1 MRRKQLLAV
10 IMTAMAAVVPAINVY
25 VDASAASEILTSY
38 ENMQNETNI
47 DKTTALQNSVKM
59 TDLLSA
65 EASGKNIM
73 FSPTSLN
80 FALGMIA
87 EGAKEET
94 KEVLSAYLG
103 TDDFA
108 SYAKEYLNKI
118 KAYNT
123 EDESYGYQSK
133 VKIADAVWV
142 DDGLTLQ
149 EKYRNTV
156 SDSLRAEVETVDF
169 SAAEKTCDIINSWCD
184 KNTEGLIPK
193 IITPDLINDNTGLC
207 LTNSLYFESGWSGEP
222 WNVSDTEEN
231 FGKKEKTK
239 YMTCTGDRYYENDK
253 ATAFGRDYANGLSFI
268 GILPNNEG
276 DFTLED
282 LDIGR
287 LLKSNPEYD
296 AVDCKMPKLN
306 FETSTVLNDML
317 SSLGLDNIFSSNAD
331 FSGIAD
337 QNVNVDTILQKT
349 KLELDENGTRAAAV
363 TAVTME
369 CMSAAVENEPI
380 IKTVELTRPFAF
392 MIYDRSNDETLFI
405 GKVVTVSC

>member
-1 MRRKQLLAV
+1 MRRNQLLAG
-10 IMTAMAAVVPAINVY
+10 IMTAMAAVMPAVNVY
-25 VDASAASEILTSY
+25 VDTVAASEILTSD
-38 ENMQNETNI
+38 ETVQNETNI

-59 TDLLSA
+59 TDKISA
-65 EASGKNIM
+65 EDSGKNIM

-87 EGAKEET
+87 EGAKGET

-103 TDDFA
+103 TNDFA
-108 SYAKEYLNKI
+108 SYAKEYLDKI
-118 KAYNT
+118 QEYNT

-142 DDGLTLQ
+142 DNGLTLQ
-149 EKYRNTV
+149 EKFKGMV
-156 SDSLRAEVETVDF
+156 SDSFGAEVEAVDF

-184 KNTEGLIPK
+184 QNTEGLIPK

-222 WNVSDTEEN
+222 WNVSDTEET
-231 FGKKEKTK
+231 FGENEKTK
-239 YMTCTGDRYYENDK
+239 YMTCTGDQYYENDK

-268 GILPNNEG
+268 GILPNDEG

-282 LDIGR
+282 LDIGG

-296 AVDCKMPKLN
+296 EVDCKMPKLN

-337 QNVNVDTILQKT
+337 QNVNIDTILQKT
-349 KLELDENGTRAAAV
+349 KLELDENGTKAAAV

-369 CMSAAVENEPI
+369 CMSAAVEDEPI

-392 MIYDRSNDETLFI
+392 LIYDRNNDEVLFI
-405 GKVVTVSC
+405 GKVMSVS

>member
-1 MRRKQLLAV
+1 MRRNQLLAG
-10 IMTAMAAVVPAINVY
+10 IMTALTAVMPAVSVY
-25 VDASAASEILTSY
+25 VDTAAASEILTSN
-38 ENMQNETNI
+38 ETVQTETNI
-47 DKTTALQNSVKM
+47 DKTTALQNSVKLIDM
-59 TDLLSA
+59 LST

-87 EGAKEET
+87 EGAKGET

-103 TDDFA
+103 TSDFA
-108 SYAKEYLNKI
+108 SYAKEYLDKI
-118 KAYNT
+118 QAYNT

-133 VKIADAVWV
+133 VKIADAVWM

-149 EKYRNTV
+149 EKFKNTV
-156 SDSLRAEVETVDF
+156 SNSFGAEVKAVDF
-169 SAAEKTCDIINSWCD
+169 SATEETCDIINSWCD

-231 FGKKEKTK
+231 FGKIEKTK
-239 YMTCTGDRYYENDK
+239 YMTCTGDQYYENDK
-253 ATAFGRDYANGLSFI
+253 STAFGRDYANGLSFI
-268 GILPNNEG
+268 GILPYDEG

-282 LDIGR
+282 LDISG

-317 SSLGLDNIFSSNAD
+317 SNLGLDNIFSSNAD

-349 KLELDENGTRAAAV
+349 KLELDENGTKAAAV

-369 CMSAAVENEPI
+369 CMSAAVEDEPI

-392 MIYDRSNDETLFI
+392 LIYDRNNDEVLFI
-405 GKVVTVSC
+405 GKVMSVS

>member
-1 MRRKQLLAV
+1 MRRNQLLAG
-10 IMTAMAAVVPAINVY
+10 IMTAMAAVMPVVNVY
-25 VDASAASEILTSY
+25 VDTAAASEILTSDEY
-38 ENMQNETNI
+38 MQNEANI
-47 DKTTALQNSVKM
+47 NKTTALQNSVKM

-65 EASGKNIM
+65 EASGKNIV

-87 EGAKEET
+87 EGAKGGT
-94 KEVLSAYLG
+94 KEILDDYLG
-103 TDDFA
+103 TNDFA
-108 SYAKEYLNKI
+108 AYAKEYLDKI

-142 DDGLTLQ
+142 DNGLTLQ
-149 EKYRNTV
+149 EKFKNTV
-156 SDSLRAEVETVDF
+156 SNSFGAEVEAVDF
-169 SAAEKTCDIINSWCD
+169 SAAEKTCDVINSWCD

-222 WNVSDTEEN
+222 WNVSDTEES

-239 YMTCTGDRYYENDK
+239 YMTCTGDRYYENGK

-268 GILPNNEG
+268 GILPNDEG
-276 DFTLED
+276 DFNLED
-282 LDIGR
+282 LDIGG

-296 AVDCKMPKLN
+296 EVDCKMPKLN

-317 SSLGLDNIFSSNAD
+317 SSMGLDNLFSSNAD

-349 KLELDENGTRAAAV
+349 KLELDENGTKAAAV

-369 CMSAAVENEPI
+369 CMSAAVEKEPI

-392 MIYDRSNDETLFI
+392 LIYDRSNDEILFI
-405 GKVVTVSC
+405 GKVISIS

>member
-1 MRRKQLLAV
+1 MRRNQLLAG
-10 IMTAMAAVVPAINVY
+10 IMTTMAAVVPVVNVSIDT
-25 VDASAASEILTSY
+25 VTASEILTSDEY
-38 ENMQNETNI
+38 MQNEANI
-47 DKTTALQNSVKM
+47 NKTTALQNSVKM
-59 TDLLSA
+59 TDMLSA
-65 EASGKNIM
+65 EASGKNIV

-87 EGAKEET
+87 EGAKGET
-94 KEVLSAYLG
+94 KEILDDYLG
-103 TDDFA
+103 TNDFA
-108 SYAKEYLNKI
+108 AYAKEYLDKI

-133 VKIADAVWV
+133 IKLADAVWV
-142 DDGLTLQ
+142 DNGLTLQ
-149 EKYRNTV
+149 EKFKNTV
-156 SDSLRAEVETVDF
+156 SDSFGAEVEAVDF
-169 SAAEKTCDIINSWCD
+169 SAAEKTCDVINSWCD

-222 WNVSDTEEN
+222 WKVSDTEES
-231 FGKKEKTK
+231 FGEKEKTK

-268 GILPNNEG
+268 GILPNDKG
-276 DFTLED
+276 DFNLEN
-282 LDIGR
+282 LDIGG

-296 AVDCKMPKLN
+296 EVDCKMPKLN
-306 FETSTVLNDML
+306 FEMSTVLNDML
-317 SSLGLDNIFSSNAD
+317 SSLGLDNLFSSNAD

-349 KLELDENGTRAAAV
+349 KLELDENGTKAAAV
-363 TAVTME
+363 TAVIME

-392 MIYDRSNDETLFI
+392 LIYDRSNDEILFI
-405 GKVVTVSC
+405 GKVTSIS

>member
-1 MRRKQLLAV
+1 MRRNQLLAG
-10 IMTAMAAVVPAINVY
+10 IMTALTAVMPAVSVY
-25 VDASAASEILTSY
+25 VDTAAASEILTSN
-38 ENMQNETNI
+38 ETVQTETNI
-47 DKTTALQNSVKM
+47 DKTTALQNSVKLIDM
-59 TDLLSA
+59 LST

-87 EGAKEET
+87 EGAKGET

-103 TDDFA
+103 TSDFA
-108 SYAKEYLNKI
+108 SYAKEYLDKI
-118 KAYNT
+118 QAYNT

-133 VKIADAVWV
+133 VKIADAVWM

-149 EKYRNTV
+149 EKFKNTV
-156 SDSLRAEVETVDF
+156 SNSFGAEVKAVDF
-169 SAAEKTCDIINSWCD
+169 SATEETCDIINSWCD

-207 LTNSLYFESGWSGEP
+207 LTISLYFESGWSGEP

-231 FGKKEKTK
+231 FGKIEKTK
-239 YMTCTGDRYYENDK
+239 YMTCTGDQYYENDK
-253 ATAFGRDYANGLSFI
+253 STAFGRDYANGLSFI
-268 GILPNNEG
+268 GILPNDEG

-282 LDIGR
+282 LDISG

-317 SSLGLDNIFSSNAD
+317 SNLGLDNIFSSNAD

-349 KLELDENGTRAAAV
+349 KLELDENGTKAAAV

-369 CMSAAVENEPI
+369 CMSAAVEDEPI

-392 MIYDRSNDETLFI
+392 LIYDRNNDEVLFI
-405 GKVVTVSC
+405 GKVMSVS

>member
-1 MRRKQLLAV
+1 MRRNQLLAG
-10 IMTAMAAVVPAINVY
+10 IMTAMAAVMPVVNVY
-25 VDASAASEILTSY
+25 VDTAAASEILTSDEY
-38 ENMQNETNI
+38 MQNETNI
-47 DKTTALQNSVKM
+47 NKTTVLQNSVKM
-59 TDLLSA
+59 TDMLSA
-65 EASGKNIM
+65 EAFGKNIM

-87 EGAKEET
+87 EGAKGET
-94 KEVLSAYLG
+94 KEILDDYLG
-103 TDDFA
+103 TNDFA
-108 SYAKEYLNKI
+108 AYAKEYLDKI

-133 VKIADAVWV
+133 VKIADAIWL
-142 DDGLTLQ
+142 DNGLTLQ
-149 EKYRNTV
+149 EKFKNTV
-156 SDSLRAEVETVDF
+156 SDSFGAEVESVDF
-169 SAAEKTCDIINSWCD
+169 SAAEKTCDVINSWCN

-222 WNVSDTEEN
+222 WNVSDTEES

-268 GILPNNEG
+268 GILPNDEG
-276 DFTLED
+276 DFNLED
-282 LDIGR
+282 LDIGG

-296 AVDCKMPKLN
+296 EVDCKMPKLN

-317 SSLGLDNIFSSNAD
+317 SSLGLDNLFSSNAD

-349 KLELDENGTRAAAV
+349 KLELDENGTKAAAV

-392 MIYDRSNDETLFI
+392 LIYDRNNDEILFI
-405 GKVVTVSC
+405 GKVISIS

>member
-1 MRRKQLLAV
+1 ML
-10 IMTAMAAVVPAINVY
+10 
-25 VDASAASEILTSY
+25 SGEILTSDEY
-38 ENMQNETNI
+38 IQNETNI
-47 DKTTALQNSVKM
+47 NKTTALQNSVKM

-65 EASGKNIM
+65 EASDKNIM

-87 EGAKEET
+87 EGAKGET
-94 KEVLSAYLG
+94 KEILDDYLG
-103 TDDFA
+103 TNDFA
-108 SYAKEYLNKI
+108 AYAKEYLDKI

-123 EDESYGYQSK
+123 ENESYGYQSK

-142 DDGLTLQ
+142 DNGLTLQ
-149 EKYRNTV
+149 EKFKNTV
-156 SDSLRAEVETVDF
+156 SDSFGAEVEAVDF
-169 SAAEKTCDIINSWCD
+169 FAAEKTCDVINSWCD

-222 WNVSDTEEN
+222 WNVSDTEES

-239 YMTCTGDRYYENDK
+239 YMTCTGARYYENDK

-268 GILPNNEG
+268 GILPNDEG
-276 DFTLED
+276 DFNLED
-282 LDIGR
+282 LDIGG

-296 AVDCKMPKLN
+296 EVDCKMPKLN

-317 SSLGLDNIFSSNAD
+317 SSLGLDNLFSSNAD

-349 KLELDENGTRAAAV
+349 KLELDENGTKAAAV

-369 CMSAAVENEPI
+369 CMSAAVEKEPI

-392 MIYDRSNDETLFI
+392 LIYDRSNDEILFI
-405 GKVVTVSC
+405 GKVISIS

>member
-1 MRRKQLLAV
+1 MRRNQLLAG
-10 IMTAMAAVVPAINVY
+10 IMTAMAAVMPVVNVY
-25 VDASAASEILTSY
+25 IDTAAASEILTSDEY
-38 ENMQNETNI
+38 MQNEINI
-47 DKTTALQNSVKM
+47 SKTTALQNSVKM
-59 TDLLSA
+59 TDMLSA

-87 EGAKEET
+87 EGAKGET

-103 TDDFA
+103 TSDFA
-108 SYAKEYLNKI
+108 SYAKEYLDKI
-118 KAYNT
+118 QAYNT

-142 DDGLTLQ
+142 DKGLTLQ
-149 EKYRNTV
+149 EKFKNMV
-156 SDSLRAEVETVDF
+156 SDSFGAEVEAVDF
-169 SAAEKTCDIINSWCD
+169 SAVEKTCDVINSWCD

-193 IITPDLINDNTGLC
+193 IITPNLINDNTGLC
-207 LTNSLYFESGWSGEP
+207 LTNSLYFESGWNGEP
-222 WNVSDTEEN
+222 WNVSDTEES

-268 GILPNNEG
+268 GILPNDEG
-276 DFTLED
+276 DFNLED
-282 LDIGR
+282 LDIGG

-296 AVDCKMPKLN
+296 EVDCKMPKLN

-317 SSLGLDNIFSSNAD
+317 SSLGLDNLFSSNAD

-337 QNVNVDTILQKT
+337 QNVKVDTILQKT
-349 KLELDENGTRAAAV
+349 KLELDENGTKAAAV

-392 MIYDRSNDETLFI
+392 LIYDRSNDEILFI
-405 GKVVTVSC
+405 GKVTSIS

>member
-1 MRRKQLLAV
+1 MRRNQLLAG
-10 IMTAMAAVVPAINVY
+10 IMTAMAAVMPVVNVY
-25 VDASAASEILTSY
+25 VDTAAASEILTSDEY
-38 ENMQNETNI
+38 MQNEANI
-47 DKTTALQNSVKM
+47 NKTTALQNSVKM

-65 EASGKNIM
+65 EASGKNIV

-87 EGAKEET
+87 EGAKGGT
-94 KEVLSAYLG
+94 KEILDDYLG
-103 TDDFA
+103 TNDFA
-108 SYAKEYLNKI
+108 AYAKEYLDKI

-142 DDGLTLQ
+142 DNGLTLQ
-149 EKYRNTV
+149 EKFKNTV
-156 SDSLRAEVETVDF
+156 SNSFGAEVEAVDF
-169 SAAEKTCDIINSWCD
+169 SAAEKTCDVINSWCD

-222 WNVSDTEEN
+222 WNVSDTEES

-239 YMTCTGDRYYENDK
+239 YMTCTGDRYYENGK

-268 GILPNNEG
+268 GILPNDEG
-276 DFTLED
+276 DFNLED
-282 LDIGR
+282 LDIGG

-296 AVDCKMPKLN
+296 EVDCKMPKLN

-317 SSLGLDNIFSSNAD
+317 SSMGLDNLFSSNSD

-349 KLELDENGTRAAAV
+349 KLELDENGTKAAAV

-369 CMSAAVENEPI
+369 CMSAAVEKEPI

-392 MIYDRSNDETLFI
+392 LIYDRSNDEILFI
-405 GKVVTVSC
+405 GKVISIS

>member
-1 MRRKQLLAV
+1 MRRNQLLAG
-10 IMTAMAAVVPAINVY
+10 IMTAMAAVMPVVNVY
-25 VDASAASEILTSY
+25 VDTAAASEILTSDEY
-38 ENMQNETNI
+38 MQNESNI
-47 DKTTALQNSVKM
+47 NKTKALQNSVKM

-65 EASGKNIM
+65 EASGKNVM

-87 EGAKEET
+87 EGVKGET
-94 KEVLSAYLG
+94 KEILDDYLG
-103 TDDFA
+103 TNDFA
-108 SYAKEYLNKI
+108 AYAKEYLDKI
-118 KAYNT
+118 NAYNT

-142 DDGLTLQ
+142 DNGLTLQ
-149 EKYRNTV
+149 EKFKNTV
-156 SDSLRAEVETVDF
+156 SDSFGAEVEAVDF
-169 SAAEKTCDIINSWCD
+169 SAAEKTCDVINSWCD

-222 WNVSDTEEN
+222 WNVSDTEES
-231 FGKKEKTK
+231 FGEKEKTK

-268 GILPNNEG
+268 GILPNDEG
-276 DFTLED
+276 DFNLED
-282 LDIGR
+282 LDIGG

-296 AVDCKMPKLN
+296 EVDCKMPKLN

-317 SSLGLDNIFSSNAD
+317 SSLGLDNLFSSNAD

-369 CMSAAVENEPI
+369 CMSAAVEKEPI

-392 MIYDRSNDETLFI
+392 LIYDRSNDEILFI
-405 GKVVTVSC
+405 GKVISIS

>member
-1 MRRKQLLAV
+1 MRRNQLLAG
-10 IMTAMAAVVPAINVY
+10 IMAAMAAVMPVVNVY
-25 VDASAASEILTSY
+25 VDTAAASEILTSDEY
-38 ENMQNETNI
+38 MQNEANI
-47 DKTTALQNSVKM
+47 NKTTALQNSVKM

-87 EGAKEET
+87 EGAKGET
-94 KEVLSAYLG
+94 KEILDDYLG
-103 TDDFA
+103 TNDFA
-108 SYAKEYLNKI
+108 AYAKEYLDKI

-142 DDGLTLQ
+142 DNGLTLQ
-149 EKYRNTV
+149 EKFKNTV
-156 SDSLRAEVETVDF
+156 SDSFGAEVEAVDF
-169 SAAEKTCDIINSWCD
+169 SAAEKTCDVINSWCN

-222 WNVSDTEEN
+222 WNVSDTEES

-268 GILPNNEG
+268 GILPNDEG
-276 DFTLED
+276 DFNLED
-282 LDIGR
+282 LDIGG

-296 AVDCKMPKLN
+296 EVDCKMPKLN

-317 SSLGLDNIFSSNAD
+317 SSLGLDNLFSSNAD

-349 KLELDENGTRAAAV
+349 KLELDENGTKAAAV

-369 CMSAAVENEPI
+369 CMSAAVEKEPI

-392 MIYDRSNDETLFI
+392 LIYDRSNDEILFI
-405 GKVVTVSC
+405 GKVISIS

>member
-1 MRRKQLLAV
+1 MRRNQLLAG
-10 IMTAMAAVVPAINVY
+10 IMTAMAAVMPVVNVY
-25 VDASAASEILTSY
+25 VDTAAASEILTSDEY
-38 ENMQNETNI
+38 MQNEANI
-47 DKTTALQNSVKM
+47 NRTTALQNSVKM

-65 EASGKNIM
+65 EASGKNIV

-87 EGAKEET
+87 EGAKGGT
-94 KEVLSAYLG
+94 KEILDDYLG
-103 TDDFA
+103 TNDFA
-108 SYAKEYLNKI
+108 AYAKEYLDKI

-142 DDGLTLQ
+142 DNGLTLQ
-149 EKYRNTV
+149 EKFKNTV
-156 SDSLRAEVETVDF
+156 SNSFGAEVEAVDF
-169 SAAEKTCDIINSWCD
+169 SAAEKTCDVINSWCD

-222 WNVSDTEEN
+222 WNVSDTEES

-239 YMTCTGDRYYENDK
+239 YMTCTGDRYYENGK

-268 GILPNNEG
+268 GILPNDEG
-276 DFTLED
+276 DFNLED
-282 LDIGR
+282 LDIGG

-296 AVDCKMPKLN
+296 EVDCKMPKLN

-317 SSLGLDNIFSSNAD
+317 SSLGLDNLFSSNAD

-349 KLELDENGTRAAAV
+349 KLELDENGTKAAAV

-369 CMSAAVENEPI
+369 CMSAAVEKEPI

-392 MIYDRSNDETLFI
+392 LIYDRSNDEILFI
-405 GKVVTVSC
+405 GKVISIS

>member
-1 MRRKQLLAV
+1 MRRNQLLAG
-10 IMTAMAAVVPAINVY
+10 IMAAMAAVMPVVNVY
-25 VDASAASEILTSY
+25 VDTAAASEILTSDEY
-38 ENMQNETNI
+38 MQNETNI
-47 DKTTALQNSVKM
+47 NKTTVLQNSVKM
-59 TDLLSA
+59 TDMLSA
-65 EASGKNIM
+65 EAFGKNIM

-87 EGAKEET
+87 EGAKGET
-94 KEVLSAYLG
+94 KEILDDYLG
-103 TDDFA
+103 TNDFA
-108 SYAKEYLNKI
+108 AYAKEYLDKI

-133 VKIADAVWV
+133 VKIADAIWL
-142 DDGLTLQ
+142 DNGLTLQ
-149 EKYRNTV
+149 EKFKNTV
-156 SDSLRAEVETVDF
+156 SDSFGAEVEAVDF
-169 SAAEKTCDIINSWCD
+169 SAAEKTCDVINSWCD

-222 WNVSDTEEN
+222 WNVSDTEES

-239 YMTCTGDRYYENDK
+239 YMTCTGDQYYENDK

-268 GILPNNEG
+268 GILPNDEG
-276 DFTLED
+276 DFNLED
-282 LDIGR
+282 LDIGG

-296 AVDCKMPKLN
+296 EVDCKMPKLN

-317 SSLGLDNIFSSNAD
+317 SSLGLDNLFSSNAD

-349 KLELDENGTRAAAV
+349 KLELDENGTKAAAV

-392 MIYDRSNDETLFI
+392 LIYDRNNDEILFI
-405 GKVVTVSC
+405 GKVISIS

>member
-1 MRRKQLLAV
+1 MRRNQLLAG
-10 IMTAMAAVVPAINVY
+10 IMTAMAAVMPVVNVY
-25 VDASAASEILTSY
+25 VDTAAASEILTSDEY
-38 ENMQNETNI
+38 MQNEANI
-47 DKTTALQNSVKM
+47 NKTTALQNSVKM

-87 EGAKEET
+87 EGAKGET
-94 KEVLSAYLG
+94 KEILDDYLG
-103 TDDFA
+103 TNDFA
-108 SYAKEYLNKI
+108 AYAKEYLDKI

-142 DDGLTLQ
+142 DNGLTLQ
-149 EKYRNTV
+149 EKFKNTV
-156 SDSLRAEVETVDF
+156 SDSFGAEVEAVDF
-169 SAAEKTCDIINSWCD
+169 SAAEKTCDVINSWCD

-222 WNVSDTEEN
+222 WKVSDTEES

-268 GILPNNEG
+268 GILPNDEG
-276 DFTLED
+276 DFNLED
-282 LDIGR
+282 LDIGG

-296 AVDCKMPKLN
+296 EVDCKMPKLN

-317 SSLGLDNIFSSNAD
+317 SSLGLDNLFSSNAD

-349 KLELDENGTRAAAV
+349 KLELDENGTKAAAV

-369 CMSAAVENEPI
+369 CMSAAVEKEPI

-392 MIYDRSNDETLFI
+392 LIYDRSNDEILFI
-405 GKVVTVSC
+405 GKVISIS

>member
-1 MRRKQLLAV
+1 MRRNQLLAC
-10 IMTAMAAVVPAINVY
+10 IMTAMAAVMPVVNISIDTA
-25 VDASAASEILTSY
+25 AASEILTSDEY
-38 ENMQNETNI
+38 MQNETNI
-47 DKTTALQNSVKM
+47 NKTTVLQNSVKM
-59 TDLLSA
+59 TDMLSA
-65 EASGKNIM
+65 EAFGKNIM

-87 EGAKEET
+87 EGAKGET
-94 KEVLSAYLG
+94 KEILDDYLG
-103 TDDFA
+103 TNDFA
-108 SYAKEYLNKI
+108 AYAKEYLDKI

-123 EDESYGYQSK
+123 ENESYGYQSK

-142 DDGLTLQ
+142 DNGLTLQ
-149 EKYRNTV
+149 EKFKNTV
-156 SDSLRAEVETVDF
+156 SDSFGAEVEAVDF
-169 SAAEKTCDIINSWCD
+169 SAAEKTCDVINSWCN

-222 WNVSDTEEN
+222 WNVSDTEES

-268 GILPNNEG
+268 GILPNDEG
-276 DFTLED
+276 DFNLED
-282 LDIGR
+282 LDIGG

-296 AVDCKMPKLN
+296 EVDCKMPKLN

-317 SSLGLDNIFSSNAD
+317 SSLGLDNLFSSNAD

-349 KLELDENGTRAAAV
+349 KLELDENGTKAAAV

-369 CMSAAVENEPI
+369 CMSAPAENEPI

-392 MIYDRSNDETLFI
+392 LIYDRSNDEILFI
-405 GKVVTVSC
+405 GKVTSIS

>member
-1 MRRKQLLAV
+1 MRRNQLLAG
-10 IMTAMAAVVPAINVY
+10 IMTAMAAVMPVVNVY
-25 VDASAASEILTSY
+25 VDTAAASEILTSDEY
-38 ENMQNETNI
+38 MQNEANI
-47 DKTTALQNSVKM
+47 NKTTALQNSVKM

-87 EGAKEET
+87 EGAKGET
-94 KEVLSAYLG
+94 KEILDDYLG
-103 TDDFA
+103 TNDFA
-108 SYAKEYLNKI
+108 TYAKEYLDKI

-133 VKIADAVWV
+133 VKIADAIWL
-142 DDGLTLQ
+142 DNGLTLQ
-149 EKYRNTV
+149 EKFKNTV
-156 SDSLRAEVETVDF
+156 SDSFGAEVEAVDF
-169 SAAEKTCDIINSWCD
+169 SAAEKTCDVINSWCD

-222 WNVSDTEEN
+222 WNVSDTEEG

-268 GILPNNEG
+268 GILPNDEG
-276 DFTLED
+276 DFNLED
-282 LDIGR
+282 LDIGG

-296 AVDCKMPKLN
+296 EVDCKMPKLN

-317 SSLGLDNIFSSNAD
+317 SSMGLDNLFSSNSD

-349 KLELDENGTRAAAV
+349 KLELDENGTKAAAV

-369 CMSAAVENEPI
+369 CMSAAVEKEPI

-392 MIYDRSNDETLFI
+392 LIYDRSNDEILFI
-405 GKVVTVSC
+405 GKVISIS

>member
-1 MRRKQLLAV
+1 MRRNQLLAG
-10 IMTAMAAVVPAINVY
+10 IMTAMAAVMPVVNVY
-25 VDASAASEILTSY
+25 VDTAAASEILTSDEY
-38 ENMQNETNI
+38 MQNEANI
-47 DKTTALQNSVKM
+47 NKTTALQNSVKM

-65 EASGKNIM
+65 EASGKNIV

-87 EGAKEET
+87 EGAKGGT
-94 KEVLSAYLG
+94 KEILDDYLG
-103 TDDFA
+103 TNDFA
-108 SYAKEYLNKI
+108 AYAKEYLDKI

-142 DDGLTLQ
+142 DNGLTLQ
-149 EKYRNTV
+149 EKFKNTV
-156 SDSLRAEVETVDF
+156 SNSFGAEVEAVDF
-169 SAAEKTCDIINSWCD
+169 SAAEKTCDVINSWCD

-222 WNVSDTEEN
+222 WNVSDTEES

-239 YMTCTGDRYYENDK
+239 YMTCTGDRYYENGK

-268 GILPNNEG
+268 GILPNDEG
-276 DFTLED
+276 DFNLED
-282 LDIGR
+282 LDIGG

-296 AVDCKMPKLN
+296 EVDCKMPKLN

-317 SSLGLDNIFSSNAD
+317 SSLGLDNLFSSNAD

-349 KLELDENGTRAAAV
+349 KLELDENGTKAAAV

-369 CMSAAVENEPI
+369 CMSAAVEKEPI

-392 MIYDRSNDETLFI
+392 LIYDRSNNEILFRSKTL
-405 GKVVTVSC
+405 V

>member
-1 MRRKQLLAV
+1 MRRNQLLAG
-10 IMTAMAAVVPAINVY
+10 IMAAMAAVMPVVNVY
-25 VDASAASEILTSY
+25 VDTAAASEILTSDEY
-38 ENMQNETNI
+38 IQNEANI
-47 DKTTALQNSVKM
+47 NKTTALQNSVKM

-73 FSPTSLN
+73 FSPTNLN

-87 EGAKEET
+87 EGAKGET
-94 KEVLSAYLG
+94 KGILDDYLG
-103 TDDFA
+103 TNDFA
-108 SYAKEYLNKI
+108 AYAKEYLDKI

-142 DDGLTLQ
+142 DNGLTLQ
-149 EKYRNTV
+149 EKFKNTV
-156 SDSLRAEVETVDF
+156 SDSFGAEVEAVDF
-169 SAAEKTCDIINSWCD
+169 SAAEKTCDVINSWCD

-222 WNVSDTEEN
+222 WNVSDTEES
-231 FGKKEKTK
+231 FGEKEKTK

-268 GILPNNEG
+268 GILPNDEG
-276 DFTLED
+276 DFNLED
-282 LDIGR
+282 LDIGK

-296 AVDCKMPKLN
+296 EVDCKMPKLN

-317 SSLGLDNIFSSNAD
+317 SSLGLDNLFSSNAD

-349 KLELDENGTRAAAV
+349 KLELDENGTKAAAV

-369 CMSAAVENEPI
+369 CMSAAVEKEPI

-392 MIYDRSNDETLFI
+392 LIYDRSNDEILFI
-405 GKVVTVSC
+405 GKVISIS

>member
-1 MRRKQLLAV
+1 MRRNQLLAG
-10 IMTAMAAVVPAINVY
+10 IMAAMAAVMPVVNVY
-25 VDASAASEILTSY
+25 VDTAAASEILTSDEY
-38 ENMQNETNI
+38 IQNEANI
-47 DKTTALQNSVKM
+47 NKTTALQNSVKM

-87 EGAKEET
+87 EGAKGET
-94 KEVLSAYLG
+94 KEILDDYLG
-103 TDDFA
+103 TNDFA
-108 SYAKEYLNKI
+108 AYAKEYLDKI

-142 DDGLTLQ
+142 DNGLTLQ
-149 EKYRNTV
+149 EKFKNTV
-156 SDSLRAEVETVDF
+156 SDSFGAEVEAVDF
-169 SAAEKTCDIINSWCD
+169 SAAEKTCDVINSWCD

-222 WNVSDTEEN
+222 WNVSDTEES

-239 YMTCTGDRYYENDK
+239 YMTCIGDRYYENDK

-268 GILPNNEG
+268 GILPNDEG
-276 DFTLED
+276 DFNLED
-282 LDIGR
+282 LDIGG

-296 AVDCKMPKLN
+296 EVDCKMPKLN

-317 SSLGLDNIFSSNAD
+317 SSLGLDNLFSSNAD

-349 KLELDENGTRAAAV
+349 KLELDENGTKAAAV

-369 CMSAAVENEPI
+369 CMSAAVEKEPI

-392 MIYDRSNDETLFI
+392 LIYDRSNDEILFI
-405 GKVVTVSC
+405 GKVISIS

>member
-1 MRRKQLLAV
+1 MRRNQLLAG
-10 IMTAMAAVVPAINVY
+10 IMTAMAAVMPVVNVY
-25 VDASAASEILTSY
+25 VDTAAASEILTSDEY
-38 ENMQNETNI
+38 IQNEANI
-47 DKTTALQNSVKM
+47 NKTTALQNSVKM

-73 FSPTSLN
+73 FSPTNLN

-87 EGAKEET
+87 EGAKGET
-94 KEVLSAYLG
+94 KGILDDYLG
-103 TDDFA
+103 TNDFA
-108 SYAKEYLNKI
+108 AYAKEYLDKI

-142 DDGLTLQ
+142 DNGLTLQ
-149 EKYRNTV
+149 EKFKNTV
-156 SDSLRAEVETVDF
+156 SNSFGAEVEAVDF
-169 SAAEKTCDIINSWCD
+169 SAAEKTCDVINSWCD

-207 LTNSLYFESGWSGEP
+207 LTNSLYFESGWSWEP
-222 WNVSDTEEN
+222 WKVSDTEES

-239 YMTCTGDRYYENDK
+239 YMTCTGDQYYENDK

-268 GILPNNEG
+268 GILPNDEG
-276 DFTLED
+276 DFNLED
-282 LDIGR
+282 LDIGK

-296 AVDCKMPKLN
+296 EVDCKMPKLN

-317 SSLGLDNIFSSNAD
+317 SSLGLDNLFSSNAD

-349 KLELDENGTRAAAV
+349 KLELDENGTKAAAV

-369 CMSAAVENEPI
+369 CMSAAVEKEPI

-392 MIYDRSNDETLFI
+392 LIYDRSNDEILFI
-405 GKVVTVSC
+405 GKVISIS

>member
-1 MRRKQLLAV
+1 MRRNQLLAG
-10 IMTAMAAVVPAINVY
+10 IMTALTAVMPAVSVY
-25 VDASAASEILTSY
+25 VDTAAASEILTSN
-38 ENMQNETNI
+38 ETVQTETNI
-47 DKTTALQNSVKM
+47 DKTTALQNSVKLIDM
-59 TDLLSA
+59 LST

-87 EGAKEET
+87 EGAKGET

-103 TDDFA
+103 TSDFA
-108 SYAKEYLNKI
+108 SYAKEYLDKI
-118 KAYNT
+118 QAYNT

-133 VKIADAVWV
+133 VKIADAVWM

-149 EKYRNTV
+149 EKFKNTV
-156 SDSLRAEVETVDF
+156 SNSFGAEVKAVDF
-169 SAAEKTCDIINSWCD
+169 SATEETCDIINSWCD

-222 WNVSDTEEN
+222 WKVSDTEES

-268 GILPNNEG
+268 GILPNDKG
-276 DFTLED
+276 DFNLEN
-282 LDIGR
+282 LDIGG

-296 AVDCKMPKLN
+296 EVDCKMPKLN

-317 SSLGLDNIFSSNAD
+317 SSLGLDNLFSSNAD

-349 KLELDENGTRAAAV
+349 KLELDENGTKAAAV

-392 MIYDRSNDETLFI
+392 LIYDRSNDEILFI
-405 GKVVTVSC
+405 GKVISIS